1 MSFILNRQPM
11 FVLVA
16 AFLGAGGLQ
25 AVDFGKQ
32 ILPVLEKK
40 CLDCHKAPYEEDG
53 RVKKP
58 KGGLRLDA
66 AWAMLKGGET
76 GAALV
81 PGDVAKSYLFE
92 VVNLPKDDDMFMPP
106 KGDPLTAD
114 EIQLLKEWISSG
126 ADFGGWK
133 GNMEGAPPEASAPAQ
148 TAEAKAR
155 DHDLLIAELEKDLK
169 PAPDAAI
176 EAAKAAGA
184 QVAPLRV
191 DGALLRADFLT
202 GVSRCTDDKVAALAG
217 LKEQLVRLDLGRT
230 AVTDAALKGLA
241 GFPRLVALDLRQTAI
256 TDAGLAALK
265 DLPRLQTLNLFGTGI
280 TDAGLKQLAELP
292 TLKQVYLFQTKAT
305 PAGLKQL
312 AAARPGLQVSGATK

>member
-1 MSFILNRQPM
+1 MSSSQNRLPLL
-11 FVLVA
+11 VLAA
-16 AFLGAGGLQ
+16 AFFGAEDLT
-25 AVDFGKQ
+25 AVDFAKQ

-76 GAALV
+76 GPALV

-92 VVNLPKDDDMFMPP
+92 VVTLPKDDDMFMPP

-114 EIQLLKEWISSG
+114 EIRLLKDWIAAG

-133 GNMEGAPPEASAPAQ
+133 GNMEGAPPETAAPAKP
-148 TAEAKAR
+148 AAPKVRE
-155 DHDLLIAELEKDLK
+155 HDLLYAELEKDLK
-169 PAPDAAI
+169 PAPSEAI
-176 EAAKAAGA
+176 EVAKAVGA
-184 QVAPLRV
+184 QVSSLKV
-191 DGALLRADFLT
+191 DGALLRVDFLT
-202 GVSRCTDDKVAALAG
+202 GVSQCKDENVAALAG

-230 AVTDAALKGLA
+230 AISDAALKSLA
-241 GFPRLVALDLRQTAI
+241 GFPRLIALDLRQTAV

-265 DLPRLQTLNLFGTGI
+265 DLPKLQTLNLFGTGI
-280 TDAGLKQLAELP
+280 TDAGLKHLAELP
-292 TLKQVYLFQTKAT
+292 ALKQVFLFQTQAT
-305 PAGLKQL
+305 PAGIKQL
-312 AAARPGLQVSGATK
+312 AAARPGLQVSGAK

>member
-1 MSFILNRQPM
+1 ML
-11 FVLVA
+11 VLVA
-16 AFLGAGGLQ
+16 AFLGAGALP
-25 AVDFGKQ
+25 AVDFEKQ

-76 GAALV
+76 GPALV
-81 PGDVAKSYLFE
+81 PGDVAKSYMYE
-92 VVNLPKDDDMFMPP
+92 VVTLPKDDDMFMPP

-114 EIQLLKEWISSG
+114 EIQLLKDWIAAG

-133 GNMEGAPPEASAPAQ
+133 GNLEGAPPESAAPAKP
-148 TAEAKAR
+148 AAPKVRE
-155 DHDLLIAELEKDLK
+155 HDLLFTELEKDLK
-169 PAPDAAI
+169 PAPAEAI
-176 EAAKAAGA
+176 EVAKAAGA
-184 QVAPLRV
+184 QVSPLKV
-191 DGALLRADFLT
+191 DGALLRVDFLT
-202 GVSRCTDDKVAALAG
+202 GVSRCKDENVAALAG

-230 AVTDAALKGLA
+230 VITDAALQSLA
-241 GFPRLVALDLRQTAI
+241 GFPRLIALDLRQTAV

-265 DLPRLQTLNLFGTGI
+265 KLPKLQTLNLFGTGI

-292 TLKQVYLFQTKAT
+292 SLKQVYLFQTKTT

-312 AAARPGLQVSGATK
+312 AAARPGLQVSGAK